1 MVHDRVSGATMKIT
15 IILNDAP
22 YGNERSFNAL
32 RLADTLLK
40 LEEDLELTVFLVG
53 DAVWCAKSGQETP
66 QGYYNIGRMLR
77 PVLGRG
83 FVLVCE
89 TCMAA
94 RGLKPQDLLEGCRQA
109 RLGELGMMVLD
120 SDKVLTF

>member
-1 MVHDRVSGATMKIT
+1 MKIT
-15 IILNDAP
+15 MILNDAP

-40 LEEDLELTVFLVG
+40 LEEELDLTVFLLG
-53 DAVWCAKSGQETP
+53 DGVFCGKAGQVTP
-66 QGYYNIGRMLR
+66 DGFYNIERMLR
-77 PVLGRG
+77 PLLRRGLVLA
-83 FVLVCE
+83 CE

-94 RGLKPQDLLEGCRQA
+94 RGLKAQELVEGCRQA